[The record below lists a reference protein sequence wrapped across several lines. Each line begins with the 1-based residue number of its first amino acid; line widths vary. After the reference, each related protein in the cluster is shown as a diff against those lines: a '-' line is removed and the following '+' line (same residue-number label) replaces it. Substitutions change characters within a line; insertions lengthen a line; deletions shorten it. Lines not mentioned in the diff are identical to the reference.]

1 MTPTKVAVI
10 GAGIGGL
17 VAAIDLA
24 RRGLDVV
31 VLERVTTPGGKLRQ
45 VSVDGVALDAGPTVF
60 TMRWVFEAIFADA
73 GARLGTALTLRPSE
87 VLARHTWHDGGRLD
101 LFADIARSRDAIG
114 AFAGAAAARGYIR
127 FCARARRAYEV
138 LDPAFMRASHPS
150 MTALLRAAGPQGIA
164 TLARLAPWTS
174 LWQALGRDFRDPRLR
189 QLFARYATY
198 CGASPFQAPATLM
211 LIAHVEREGVW
222 LVEGGMHRL
231 AVALADLAKAKG
243 AVLRYDA
250 GVQEILVTNGRLSGV
265 RLVSGE
271 RIAADAVV
279 VNADAAA
286 LASGALGAEAAGAA
300 PRVDPTRRSLSA
312 VTWAVRATTQGFP
325 LLRHNV
331 FFSHDYA
338 AEFADIFGRGR
349 LPAAPTVYVCAQDRT
364 DHDAPIDGP
373 ERLLCLVNAP
383 ARADTHPLTAME
395 IAQCEERTFALLTG
409 CGLTIDRR
417 AKAVVVTT
425 PTDFAALFPATGGAL
440 YGPAMHGAMAAFRRP
455 AAQSRMPGLYMA
467 GGSVHPGAGIP
478 MAALS
483 GRMAAAR
490 LMADLDSTCRSQ
502 LVATPGGTSMQ

>member
-1 MTPTKVAVI
+1 
-10 GAGIGGL
+10 
-17 VAAIDLA
+17 
-24 RRGLDVV
+24 
-31 VLERVTTPGGKLRQ
+31 
-45 VSVDGVALDAGPTVF
+45 
-60 TMRWVFEAIFADA
+60 
-73 GARLGTALTLRPSE
+73 
-87 VLARHTWHDGGRLD
+87 
-101 LFADIARSRDAIG
+101 
-114 AFAGAAAARGYIR
+114 
-127 FCARARRAYEV
+127 
-138 LDPAFMRASHPS
+138 
-150 MTALLRAAGPQGIA
+150 
-164 TLARLAPWTS
+164 
-174 LWQALGRDFRDPRLR
+174 
-189 QLFARYATY
+189 
-198 CGASPFQAPATLM
+198 
-211 LIAHVEREGVW
+211 
-222 LVEGGMHRL
+222 
-231 AVALADLAKAKG
+231 
-243 AVLRYDA
+243 
-250 GVQEILVTNGRLSGV
+250 
-265 RLVSGE
+265 
-271 RIAADAVV
+271 VV